1 VPTDLDEPAGSPRH
15 RSWRGRLGW
24 ILGLLACSYQLHG
37 TRVSAQD
44 EASVYARVLVDTT
57 PILAGP
63 DTSYRKIMSARRDA
77 LLPVRTR
84 AARGYWLEVE
94 LPDGTT
100 GFIRGDTV
108 YVTTV
113 SDEEATRGRFLPQVF
128 APPPLLEARGE
139 VALVGGVL
147 GDGGLLAL
155 RPSWLLS
162 PTFGIEATAAATVAQ
177 GGRLLI
183 AMLGPFVNLFP
194 EAPIVP
200 FFNVAGG
207 VIASSP
213 NADTFLQKSSNLVG
227 MSAGAGLRIGFRY
240 RLTLRLEARSYVF
253 FETDRYVRE
262 EELSA
267 GLSVFL

>member
-1 VPTDLDEPAGSPRH
+1 MPTDPKAAAPRAAH
-15 RSWRGRLGW
+15 VKRSSW
-24 ILGLLACSYQLHG
+24 LGLWLAAFICSHQLP
-37 TRVSAQD
+37 TSAHAAEPD
-44 EASVYARVLVDTT
+44 GVYARVLVDTT
-57 PILAGP
+57 EVRAGP
-63 DTSYRKIMSARRDA
+63 DASYRKVMTAQRDA
-77 LLPVRTR
+77 LLPVRAR
-84 AARGYWLEVE
+84 ATQGYWFEVE
-94 LPDGTT
+94 LPDGTA
-100 GFIRGDTV
+100 GFVRGDAV

-113 SDEEATRGRFLPQVF
+113 SDAEANAGRFLPSVF

-147 GDGGLLAL
+147 GSGGLIAL

-162 PTFGIEATAAATVAQ
+162 ANFGFEATAAAAVAR
-177 GGRLLI
+177 GGRLLM
-183 AMLGPFVNLFP
+183 AMVGPFVNIFP
-194 EAPIVP
+194 ESPVVP
-200 FFNVAGG
+200 FFNVSGG

-213 NADTFLQKSSNLVG
+213 NADTFLLQSSSLATV
-227 MSAGAGLRIGFRY
+227 SAGAGLRIGFRY

>member
-1 VPTDLDEPAGSPRH
+1 LR
-15 RSWRGRLGW
+15 WL
-24 ILGLLACSYQLHG
+24 LGLLACSCQLLPGHSLAQEQA
-37 TRVSAQD
+37 SA
-44 EASVYARVLVDTT
+44 YARVLVDTT
-57 PILAGP
+57 SILAGP
-63 DTSYRKIMSARRDA
+63 DPSYRKIMSAHRDA
-77 LLPVRTR
+77 LLPVRAR
-84 AARGYWLEVE
+84 ASRGYWLEVE
-94 LPDGTT
+94 LPDGTS

-113 SDEEATRGRFLPQVF
+113 SDAEANAGRFLPAVF
-128 APPPLLEARGE
+128 APPPLVEAHGE

-147 GDGGLLAL
+147 GSGGLIAL

-162 PTFGIEATAAATVAQ
+162 PNFGFEATAAAAVAQ

-194 EAPIVP
+194 EAPVVP
-200 FFNVAGG
+200 FFNLAGG

-213 NADTFLQKSSNLVG
+213 NADTFLLQSSSLVSV
-227 MSAGAGLRIGFRY
+227 SAGAGLRIGFRY

>member
-1 VPTDLDEPAGSPRH
+1 VPTERAELR
-15 RSWRGRLGW
+15 RLF
-24 ILGLLACSYQLHG
+24 LLAASVLACSFQLLQPCAAG
-37 TRVSAQD
+37 AADSS
-44 EASVYARVLVDTT
+44 SVYARVLVDTT
-57 PILAGP
+57 PIYAGP
-63 DTSYRKIMSARRDA
+63 DYTYRTIVSAHRNA
-77 LLPVRTR
+77 LYAVRSR
-84 AARGYWLEVE
+84 AAAAYFFEVE

-100 GFIRGDTV
+100 GFIRGDSVHVSTI
-108 YVTTV
+108 
-113 SDEEATRGRFLPQVF
+113 SDEEANAGRFLPALF
-128 APPPLLEARGE
+128 APPPLMEAHAE

-147 GDGGLLAL
+147 GGGGMIAL

-162 PTFGIEATAAATVAQ
+162 PNFGIEATAAAAVAQ

-183 AMLGPFVNLFP
+183 AMLGPFVNMFP
-194 EAPIVP
+194 EAPVVP

-213 NADTFLQKSSNLVG
+213 NADTFLLQSSSLVG
-227 MSAGAGLRIGFRY
+227 LSAGAGLRIGFRY
-240 RLTLRLEARSYVF
+240 RITLRLEARSYLF

>member
-1 VPTDLDEPAGSPRH
+1 MPTERLNHWLARL
-15 RSWRGRLGW
+15 SWM
-24 ILGLLACSYQLHG
+24 LGLLACSYQLQPAH
-37 TRVSAQD
+37 VAAQ
-44 EASVYARVLVDTT
+44 AGSSVYARVLVDTT
-57 PILAGP
+57 EILAGP
-63 DTSYRKIMSARRDA
+63 DASYRKVVSAHRDA
-77 LLPVRTR
+77 LFPVRTR
-84 AARGYWLEVE
+84 AALGYWLEVE
-94 LPDGTT
+94 LPDETT

-108 YVTTV
+108 FVATV
-113 SDEEATRGRFLPQVF
+113 SDEEATRGRFLPAVF

-147 GDGGLLAL
+147 GSGGLIAV
-155 RPSWLLS
+155 RPSFLLS
-162 PTFGIEATAAATVAQ
+162 PSFGFEVTAAAAVAQ

-213 NADTFLQKSSNLVG
+213 NADTFLLQSSSLVG

>member
-1 VPTDLDEPAGSPRH
+1 MPTDAAQSRGSCGLRPLAG
-15 RSWRGRLGW
+15 L
-24 ILGLLACSYQLHG
+24 LALLACSHQLPA
-37 TRVSAQD
+37 SNAAAQP
-44 EASVYARVLVDTT
+44 ASVYARVLVDSAA
-57 PILAGP
+57 ILAGP
-63 DTSYRKIMSARRDA
+63 DESYREIRSARRDA
-77 LLPVRTR
+77 LLPVHTR
-84 AARGYWLEVE
+84 APHGDWLEVE
-94 LPDGTT
+94 LPDATT
-100 GFIRGDTV
+100 GFIRGETV

-113 SDEEATRGRFLPQVF
+113 SDEEAQRGRFLPSVF
-128 APPPLLEARGE
+128 APPPLLEAHGE

-147 GDGGLLAL
+147 GGGGLIAL
-155 RPSWLLS
+155 RPSYLLS
-162 PTFGIEATAAATVAQ
+162 PSFGIEATAAATVAQ

-213 NADTFLQKSSNLVG
+213 NADTFLLRSSSLVG

-267 GLSVFL
+267 GLSIFL

>member
-1 VPTDLDEPAGSPRH
+1 MPTEIDQPAKAPQR
-15 RSWRGRLGW
+15 RRLFG
-24 ILGLLACSYQLHG
+24 LGLLLGVLACSHQLLTAHA
-37 TRVSAQD
+37 TAQD
-44 EASVYARVLVDTT
+44 TANVYARVLVDTT

-63 DTSYRKIMSARRDA
+63 DASYRKVMSARRDA
-77 LLPVRTR
+77 LFLVRAR
-84 AARGYWLEVE
+84 AAAGYWLELE

-108 YVTTV
+108 YVAAV
-113 SDEEATRGRFLPQVF
+113 SDEEAQRGRFLPGVF

-147 GDGGLLAL
+147 GSGGMIAL
-155 RPSWLLS
+155 RPSVLLS
-162 PTFGIEATAAATVAQ
+162 PSFGFEVTAAAAVAQ

-200 FFNVAGG
+200 FFNVAAGA
-207 VIASSP
+207 IASSP
-213 NADTFLQKSSNLVG
+213 NADTFLLRSSSLVG

-240 RLTLRLEARSYVF
+240 RITLRLEARSYVF

>member
-1 VPTDLDEPAGSPRH
+1 
-15 RSWRGRLGW
+15 
-24 ILGLLACSYQLHG
+24 
-37 TRVSAQD
+37 
-44 EASVYARVLVDTT
+44 
-57 PILAGP
+57 
-63 DTSYRKIMSARRDA
+63 M
-77 LLPVRTR
+77 
-84 AARGYWLEVE
+84 
-94 LPDGTT
+94 
-100 GFIRGDTV
+100 
-108 YVTTV
+108 
-113 SDEEATRGRFLPQVF
+113 F

-147 GDGGLLAL
+147 GSGGLIAV
-155 RPSWLLS
+155 RPSFLLS
-162 PTFGIEATAAATVAQ
+162 PSFGFEVTAAAAVAQ

-213 NADTFLQKSSNLVG
+213 NADTFLLQSSSLVG

>member
-1 VPTDLDEPAGSPRH
+1 
-15 RSWRGRLGW
+15 
-24 ILGLLACSYQLHG
+24 
-37 TRVSAQD
+37 
-44 EASVYARVLVDTT
+44 VYARVLVDTT
-57 PILAGP
+57 SILGGP
-63 DTSYRKIMSARRDA
+63 DASYRKIVSAHRDA
-77 LLPVRTR
+77 LFPVRAR
-84 AARGYWLEVE
+84 AAPGDWLEVE

-100 GFIRGDTV
+100 GFMRSDTV
-108 YVTTV
+108 YVSTV
-113 SDEEATRGRFLPQVF
+113 SDADANRGRFLPAVF
-128 APPPLLEARGE
+128 APPPLLEAHGE

-147 GDGGLLAL
+147 GTGGLIAL

-162 PTFGIEATAAATVAQ
+162 PSFGFEATAAAAVAQ

-194 EAPIVP
+194 QAPVVP
-200 FFNVAGG
+200 FFNVSAGL
-207 VIASSP
+207 IASSP
-213 NADTFLQKSSNLVG
+213 NADTFLLQSSNLVG

>member
-1 VPTDLDEPAGSPRH
+1 VPTDPDDCTWLR
-15 RSWRGRLGW
+15 RLGRLLCL
-24 ILGLLACSYQLHG
+24 IACSCQLLVA
-37 TRVSAQD
+37 RAAAQD
-44 EASVYARVLVDTT
+44 KVSVYARVLVDTT

-63 DTSYRKIMSARRDA
+63 DGSYRKIMSARRDA
-77 LLPVRTR
+77 LFAVRTR

-94 LPDGTT
+94 LPDGTS

-113 SDEEATRGRFLPQVF
+113 SEEEATRGRFLPAVF
-128 APPPLLEARGE
+128 APPPLIEAHGE

-147 GDGGLLAL
+147 GGGGLIAL

-162 PTFGIEATAAATVAQ
+162 PTFGFEATGAATVAQ

-213 NADTFLQKSSNLVG
+213 NADTFLLRSSNLVG